1 MRSTLF
7 IMAWRNIWRNRRRSA
22 ITIAAIAIS
31 LVALI
36 FLWGFSDGVHNAAV
50 RNFESTFVG
59 SLQIHADGYFKNPKL
74 ETALAEPAAIAQIL
88 TEQGVDRWA
97 QRVRAFALLAAAQ
110 NSEGALLVGVD
121 PVREPRV
128 TRVAQKLQQG
138 RFLRDGDSF
147 HCLIGA
153 LSARGLQLKLHDNIA
168 LLVPARDG
176 TLAAERFEIV
186 GIIET
191 GAPELDRGIVLIP
204 LATAQELTAL
214 GSAVTEFVVSLPAA
228 QLDATVAT
236 LRQALAAHNTEVLP
250 WYEMFPSFREWIALD
265 NSFYYIFLGIFL
277 IIIVAGIS
285 NTVLMSMLER
295 VRELGV
301 LLALGSSRT
310 AVAMLMAMESLLLG
324 IVGTAVGTM
333 AGLALVNLL
342 HRTGIDLS
350 LTNDAM
356 RRYYIDPL
364 VRPEINTDHL
374 ALTVGAVLLVSLL
387 AAIYPAWKAARLE
400 PVAAIHHV

>member
-1 MRSTLF
+1 
-7 IMAWRNIWRNRRRSA
+7 MAWRNVWRHRRRSG
-22 ITIAAIAIS
+22 ITIAAIAVS

-74 ETALAEPAAIAQIL
+74 ETALAAPDAIAQIL
-88 TEQGVDRWA
+88 DEHGVDLWA
-97 QRVRAFALLAAAQ
+97 PRIRAFSLLAAAQ
-110 NSEGALLVGVD
+110 NSEGALLVGID
-121 PVREPRV
+121 PVREPHV

-138 RFLRDGDSF
+138 RFLREGDSY
-147 HCLIGA
+147 HCLVGA
-153 LSARGLQLKLHDNIA
+153 GSARSLQLKLHDEIA

-214 GSAVTEFVVSLPAA
+214 DTSVTEFVVSLPAA
-228 QLDATVAT
+228 RLDPTVAA
-236 LRQALAAHNTEVLP
+236 LRHALAAHKVEVLP

-301 LLALGSSRT
+301 LLALGSSRQS
-310 AVAMLMAMESLLLG
+310 VAMLMAWESILLG
-324 IVGTAVGTM
+324 VIGTALGTA
-333 AGLALVNLL
+333 AGLALVRLL

-374 ALTVGAVLLVSLL
+374 LLTVGAVLLVSLL
-387 AAIYPAWKAARLE
+387 AAIYPAWKASRLE